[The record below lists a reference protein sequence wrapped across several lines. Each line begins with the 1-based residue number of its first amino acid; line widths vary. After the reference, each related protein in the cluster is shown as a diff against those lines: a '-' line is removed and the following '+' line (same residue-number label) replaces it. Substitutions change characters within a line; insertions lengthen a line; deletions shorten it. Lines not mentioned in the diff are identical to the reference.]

1 MLNLEIPGVV
11 KVWDTICS
19 HITGVQHLARQAGVI
34 QTWAKSLLTHIYY
47 AGMVWADLHLVLLRC
62 FIDYYLIAPLTPEA
76 LITRM
81 LSSNQQWFTPT
92 LWGSWVALKSPAAPS
107 GTQALKLER
116 LEPCCTDL
124 CCHVCVCTFICWQGL
139 ISTVKEGILTQKLLP
154 KLGTGWKEVKCSTE
168 QCLFELY
175 QQHPHKSCCAEVNKK
190 SWILCL
196 V

>member
-92 LWGSWVALKSPAAPS
+92 LWGSWWLWNPQLHLQERRPWSWSGWSLAAQICAVTCVFAPLSAGRDSSPQWKKA
-107 GTQALKLER
+107 
-116 LEPCCTDL
+116 
-124 CCHVCVCTFICWQGL
+124 F
-139 ISTVKEGILTQKLLP
+139 LLRNY
-154 KLGTGWKEVKCSTE
+154 
-168 QCLFELY
+168 Y
-175 QQHPHKSCCAEVNKK
+175 QS
-190 SWILCL
+190 
-196 V
+196 